1 MFRQGPVTARRCL
14 YTLCPMSA
22 PGDMIGGRFTLL
34 GPLGSGGM
42 GTVWRARDEVLQREV
57 ALKEVRPP
65 DPALTG
71 PGAAAT
77 LRERVLREARAL
89 ARLSHPHVVTIHQIV
104 DAGPDTHPWIVMEL
118 VPGESLADRLQRGP
132 LLPQEAAA
140 LGRQILAA
148 LRSAH
153 AAGIHHRDVKPA
165 NILLRTDPG
174 VPGPPSAVLTDF
186 GIAALQGSTAL
197 TATGDLIGS
206 PEYIAPERVRGR
218 DDHPA
223 SDLWSLGLVLY
234 VAVEGHSP
242 LRRATTLATLA
253 AVLDEPVPP
262 PVRSGPLAA
271 VLGALLV
278 RDPEARP
285 DAATLD
291 RLLTEA
297 ASGSAP
303 SWAEPTVSGPRP
315 VPATP
320 VAPPPPAPPTPPP
333 GAPAPG
339 TQAPAPYRPPLPT
352 PTTAVTRPR
361 RRTGA
366 LVAGAAALV
375 AVAVTATVLVL
386 NPWKSD
392 DQAAP
397 SPSPSPTATQAP
409 DGEKDPKPSP
419 DAGRSTGTD
428 PVDDDKDDK
437 NGNGEEDQEDQDKE
451 DDRSGQDDPPA
462 PSATPQPPSG
472 GSWIA
477 QLFSE
482 PVSTGT
488 ATRDRRLAAVRAE
501 VPEARYL
508 RSDGYASLRPG
519 YWVFYAPGPFD
530 DGRAALR
537 FCAEKGRTS
546 GNECVGRY
554 LSDDGA
560 DADAICH
567 PPAASPKG
575 RCSRS

>member
-1 MFRQGPVTARRCL
+1 
-14 YTLCPMSA
+14 MSA
-22 PGDMIGGRFTLL
+22 PGEMIGGRFTLL
-34 GPLGSGGM
+34 APLGSGGM
-42 GTVWRARDEVLQREV
+42 GTVWRARDEVLHREV

-65 DPALTG
+65 DPAMTG
-71 PGAAAT
+71 PEAAAT

-104 DAGPDTHPWIVMEL
+104 DAGAGTHPWIVMEL

-132 LLPQEAAA
+132 LLPQEAAT
-140 LGRQILAA
+140 LGRQLLAA

-285 DAATLD
+285 DATTLD

-315 VPATP
+315 VPAAP
-320 VAPPPPAPPTPPP
+320 VTPPPPGPPTPPP
-333 GAPAPG
+333 GAPAAG
-339 TQAPAPYRPPLPT
+339 TPAPAPYRPPLPT
-352 PTTAVTRPR
+352 PTTAVARPR

-386 NPWKSD
+386 NPWQSD
-392 DQAAP
+392 NHAAP
-397 SPSPSPTATQAP
+397 SPSPSPTATRPP

-419 DAGRSTGTD
+419 DTGSTGTD
-428 PVDDDKDDK
+428 PVDEDK
-437 NGNGEEDQEDQDKE
+437 NGDGEEDQEKE
-451 DDRSGQDDPPA
+451 DDRPGQDDSPS

-508 RSDGYASLRPG
+508 RSDDYASLRPG
-519 YWVFYAPGPFD
+519 YWVFYVPGPFD

-554 LSDDGA
+554 LSDDGS

-575 RCSRS
+575 RCTRS